1 MKKGKTC
8 CEEKHVDLLL
18 IGEEGKRHYTV
29 IKNFN
34 TSMYEHTL
42 HRGRK
47 HLCCYCLQAFSTE
60 ATLKSH
66 IKDYFKI
73 NGKQRI
79 KIPKKE
85 EYVRF
90 KNYKRK
96 IKSPNIIDADF
107 EIILVPENNA
117 KQNPQEC

>member
-1 MKKGKTC
+1 MSIFTSWKKTS
-8 CEEKHVDLLL
+8 LLL
-18 IGEEGKRHYTV
+18 LFTSFQYRKV
-29 IKNFN
+29 I
-34 TSMYEHTL
+34 
-42 HRGRK
+42 
-47 HLCCYCLQAFSTE
+47 
-60 ATLKSH
+60 KSH

-73 NGKQRI
+73 NGKQII

-96 IKSPNIIDADF
+96 IKSPNIIDPDF

-117 KQNPQEC
+117 KQNPREF